1 MFAIT
6 FEELMRLS
14 DEIIQESIIQID
26 EFDRFYLDSK
36 NRAMFEKARLIV
48 AVSATLGNHEG
59 ICRIK

>member
-48 AVSATLGNHEG
+48 AVSATLGNQEG